1 MSFALH
7 PGAVLPG
14 GQISEAERAVRVDL
28 AAAYRLAALNGWD
41 DLIYTH
47 LSATVPG
54 EPDHVLINA
63 FGLAFDEITASNLV
77 KINCAGQRVQLVG
90 DWPDPAARPSVNV
103 TGFALHAAVHAAR
116 PDAHCV
122 IHLHNTAGIAVS
134 AQRHGLLPLSQ
145 HALRFH
151 RRLAYY
157 DYEGLAFTPEE
168 GARLTASLGS
178 HRAMLLRNHGTLT
191 VGRTVAEAY
200 VLMATLIKA
209 CEIQIHALT
218 AGAVVTPTPPVADR
232 AAEQLEDGGAVEGV
246 LEWPA
251 LLRKLDRMDH
261 SYRD

>member
-1 MSFALH
+1 MSFALR
-7 PGAVLPG
+7 PGAVVPG
-14 GQISEAERAVRVDL
+14 GEISEAERAVRVDL

-54 EPDHVLINA
+54 EPDHFLINA
-63 FGLAFDEITASNLV
+63 FGLSFDEITASNLV
-77 KINCAGQRVQLVG
+77 KINGAGQLVG
-90 DWPDPAARPSVNV
+90 DWPDAATSPSVNV

-134 AQRHGLLPLSQ
+134 AQKHGLLPLSQ

-151 RRLAYY
+151 KRIAYH

-168 GARLTASLGS
+168 GMRLTASLGAQF
-178 HRAMLLRNHGTLT
+178 AMLLRNHGTLT
-191 VGRTVAEAY
+191 IGRTVAEAH

-209 CEIQIHALT
+209 CEIQIQALT
-218 AGAVVTPTPPVADR
+218 AGEVVSPAPQVADR
-232 AAEQLEDGGAVEGV
+232 AAEQLEDGGAIEGV
-246 LEWPA
+246 MEWPA
-251 LLRKLDRMDH
+251 LLRKLDRIDA